1 MDFDVTVAQ
10 ISAPIWNR
18 EEVKDAVAAKLVEY
32 ENVVYTAETVQ
43 TAKADRAELNKIAKA
58 IEDERKRVK
67 ALYNA
72 PYLAFEKEVKEI
84 TGMIEKTVTAIDAQ
98 VKAFEQKAK
107 EEKLETVR
115 QMFAEREMNGVPF
128 ETVFSDKWVLASTS
142 LTAVAKEM
150 DKIAEDIAADMSV
163 LQTVTEY
170 QFEAI
175 EKYRATRSLADAMR
189 EVNECKAKAERKA
202 QFEGVKPVA
211 EPERKPQEV
220 VYTDDGLPDFDAI
233 GDCRHTVIF
242 KVFCTDADEVKIRQA
257 LDTLGVKYEIIGG

>member
-58 IEDERKRVK
+58 IEDE
-67 ALYNA
+67 L
-72 PYLAFEKEVKEI
+72 
-84 TGMIEKTVTAIDAQ
+84 IEKTVTAIDAP